1 MRTTASNTRHSFKHI
16 VTNPLSSAI
25 GAEIQCGDLRKIS
38 DETFTEIHQ
47 AWLDSGIVIIR
58 GQSLEAGGL
67 VAFSQGFGVLDESP
81 TALKAG
87 RYPPGFPQILVVTN
101 TVFNGAS
108 PEGGLN
114 SAEAYWHTDMSYVET
129 PPKASLLYSVEIPPT
144 GGNTGFAN
152 MSLALETLAPAI
164 RKRIETLTIKH
175 DACHNSAGILRKGLA
190 PVTDVTTSPGPSHP
204 IIRTHPETGRDALFL
219 GRREYAYVDGLSITE
234 SEALLNVLWK
244 HATRDEFSWHHVW
257 KLGDLIIW
265 DNRCVMH
272 RRDPFDPNS
281 RRVMFRTQVRGD
293 KSFQA
298 KH

>member
-1 MRTTASNTRHSFKHI
+1 M
-16 VTNPLSSAI
+16 
-25 GAEIQCGDLRKIS
+25 
-38 DETFTEIHQ
+38 
-47 AWLDSGIVIIR
+47 
-58 GQSLEAGGL
+58 
-67 VAFSQGFGVLDESP
+67 AFSQGFGVLDESP

-152 MSLALETLAPAI
+152 MYLALETLAPAI

-234 SEALLNVLWK
+234 SEALLNELWK

-293 KSFQA
+293 KPFQA

>member
-1 MRTTASNTRHSFKHI
+1 MRNATSNAQHSFKYI
-16 VTNPLSSAI
+16 AINPLSSVI
-25 GAEIQCGDLRKIS
+25 GAEIQCGDLRKVT
-38 DETFTEIHQ
+38 DDVFAEIHP
-47 AWLDSGIVIIR
+47 AWLDNGIAIIR
-58 GQSLEAGGL
+58 GQSLEAGDL
-67 VAFSQGFGVLDESP
+67 VAFSQRFGALDESP

-87 RYPPGFPQILVVTN
+87 RYPPGYPQILVVTN

-129 PPKASLLYSVEIPPT
+129 PPKASLLYSVEIPPA

-152 MSLALETLAPAI
+152 MYLALETLPSTT

-175 DACHNSAGILRKGLA
+175 DACHNSAGILRKGMS
-190 PVTDVTTSPGPSHP
+190 PVTDVTTSPGPTHP

-219 GRREYAYVDGLSITE
+219 GRREYSYVNGLSIPD
-234 SEALLNVLWK
+234 SETLLDELWG
-244 HATRDEFSWHHVW
+244 HATREEFSWHHVW

-272 RRDPFDPNS
+272 RRDPFDAHS

-293 KSFQA
+293 KPFQA

>member
-1 MRTTASNTRHSFKHI
+1 MRTATPNARYSFKHI

-25 GAEIQCGDLRKIS
+25 GVEIQCGDLRKIT

-47 AWLDSGIVIIR
+47 SWLDHGISIIR
-58 GQSLEAGGL
+58 GQALEAGDL
-67 VAFSQGFGVLDESP
+67 VAFSQRFGVLDESP

-114 SAEAYWHTDMSYVET
+114 SAEAYWHTDMSYIEA
-129 PPKASLLYSVEIPPT
+129 PPKASLLYSVEIPQA
-144 GGNTGFAN
+144 GGNTGFSN
-152 MSLALETLAPAI
+152 MYLALETLSPAT
-164 RKRIETLTIKH
+164 RKRIEKLTIKH
-175 DACHNSAGILRKGLA
+175 DACHNSAGILRKGMA

-219 GRREYAYVDGLSITE
+219 GRREYSYVNGLSVPE
-234 SEALLNVLWK
+234 SEALLNELWA
-244 HATRDEFSWHHVW
+244 HATRNEFSWHHVW
-257 KLGDLIIW
+257 SLGDLIIW

-293 KSFQA
+293 KPFRA
-298 KH
+298 EH

>member
-47 AWLDSGIVIIR
+47 AWLDSGIVIVR

-67 VAFSQGFGVLDESP
+67 VAFSQRFGVLDESP

-114 SAEAYWHTDMSYVET
+114 STEAYWHTDMSYVET

-152 MSLALETLAPAI
+152 MYLALETLAPAI

-234 SEALLNVLWK
+234 SEALLNELWK

-293 KSFQA
+293 KPFQA

>member
-1 MRTTASNTRHSFKHI
+1 MPGKN
-16 VTNPLSSAI
+16 
-25 GAEIQCGDLRKIS
+25 G
-38 DETFTEIHQ
+38 
-47 AWLDSGIVIIR
+47 
-58 GQSLEAGGL
+58 
-67 VAFSQGFGVLDESP
+67 SQGRCILTEATFQFLPGERVLLSGPSGSGKSTLFRAIAGIWPYGSGRIGVPKDARLLFLPQRPYIPMGSLRDAVSYP
-81 TALKAG
+81 AAAGQFTDTDIAAALHAC
-87 RYPPGFPQILVVTN
+87 
-101 TVFNGAS
+101 
-108 PEGGLN
+108 
-114 SAEAYWHTDMSYVET
+114 
-129 PPKASLLYSVEIPPT
+129 
-144 GGNTGFAN
+144 
-152 MSLALETLAPAI
+152 ALETLAPAI

-234 SEALLNVLWK
+234 SEALLNELWK

-293 KSFQA
+293 KPFQA